1 MQYKPEEI
9 GKIIKKERE
18 RKHWTQIKLSKVVG
32 VTSKQIS
39 VYEKGGT
46 TPPIDMLFKF
56 CEIFDCELGYILGE
70 KQYKEK
76 TKVNTILVDE
86 LGLTAASITNLT
98 SVTSV
103 GELNE
108 PKFGDFGYW
117 DFIRNRKAINKLFSS
132 EYFKSFVIA
141 LADLENVI
149 TSLNNN

>member
-56 CEIFDCELGYILGE
+56 CIF
-70 KQYKEK
+70 
-76 TKVNTILVDE
+76 
-86 LGLTAASITNLT
+86 
-98 SVTSV
+98 
-103 GELNE
+103 LN
-108 PKFGDFGYW
+108 Y
-117 DFIRNRKAINKLFSS
+117 
-132 EYFKSFVIA
+132 
-141 LADLENVI
+141 
-149 TSLNNN
+149 T